1 MECRGLSRKQGQFPL
16 KHSPEIKKIWN
27 VGKTD
32 LKLKYFKVRTESPS
46 CFGTKKIENHQIS
59 RSKTKVDSKD
69 ARPGKGKLFY
79 MKLEQ
84 LHISISVGPP
94 KTHPPGISRDDA
106 MQFSLTFKN
115 TVLVFLSEKSESFVN
130 LFML

>member
-1 MECRGLSRKQGQFPL
+1 M
-16 KHSPEIKKIWN
+16 
-27 VGKTD
+27 
-32 LKLKYFKVRTESPS
+32 RTESPS

-84 LHISISVGPP
+84 LHISVSVGPP

-115 TVLVFLSEKSESFVN
+115 TVRVILSEKSESFVN
-130 LFML
+130 LFMLWIIWFSHCKILMNSSFILWVLILSYCIYMAVGLS

>member
-1 MECRGLSRKQGQFPL
+1 M
-16 KHSPEIKKIWN
+16 
-27 VGKTD
+27 
-32 LKLKYFKVRTESPS
+32 RTESPS

-84 LHISISVGPP
+84 LHISVSVGPP

-115 TVLVFLSEKSESFVN
+115 TVRVILSEKSESFVN

>member
-1 MECRGLSRKQGQFPL
+1 M
-16 KHSPEIKKIWN
+16 
-27 VGKTD
+27 
-32 LKLKYFKVRTESPS
+32 RTESPS

-84 LHISISVGPP
+84 LHISVSVGPP

-130 LFML
+130 LFMLWIIWFSHCKILMNSSFILWVLILSYCIYMAVGLS